1 MSDQI
6 EFHFGDR
13 VILVAD
19 SSHAPD
25 RGDLVNIRTVTYT
38 VIGRTY
44 TVDNSDDAR
53 RRCVVCVINLATPAT
68 SA

>member
-1 MSDQI
+1 MGDWI

-13 VILVAD
+13 ILLSLE

-25 RGDLVNIRTVTYT
+25 RGDLVNMRSVTYR

-44 TVDNSDDAR
+44 TIDHADR
-53 RRCVVCVINLATPAT
+53 PRERKTVCVINLELAP
-68 SA
+68 